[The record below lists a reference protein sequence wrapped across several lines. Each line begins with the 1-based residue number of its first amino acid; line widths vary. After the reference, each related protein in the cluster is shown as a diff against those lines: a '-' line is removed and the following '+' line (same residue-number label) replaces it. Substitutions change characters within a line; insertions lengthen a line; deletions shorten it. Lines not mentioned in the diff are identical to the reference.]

1 MNSLNLAPI
10 QSILLWDTK
19 ERSIFLNTYPTISL
33 NFQGKP
39 AAHEWKHSSQR
50 AARGACVCDSGVSR
64 HQQWQI
70 WSWVNGISPHE
81 NLRLPRGEPQDERNI
96 NLHLGLS
103 CNSLSEAELPW
114 AGSIRVEGADSSGTT
129 TSLCSSKVRAA
140 GSTLWGYRCSGRAR

>member
-39 AAHEWKHSSQR
+39 AVHEWKHSSQR

-70 WSWVNGISPHE
+70 WSWVNGTSPRE

-114 AGSIRVEGADSSGTT
+114 AGSKQSWVGGFGSAAHLFTCGRSSWPIYFVNGGVLGT
-129 TSLCSSKVRAA
+129 
-140 GSTLWGYRCSGRAR
+140 W